1 MNTYR
6 NKAVL
11 KEIIA
16 DIDEQ
21 MRSARKYQLMRV
33 LDSISKS
40 EVDIFINLQ
49 FNRAEVIESY
59 LLNKL
64 ILYLLYRFQ
73 ITLKNDSEELL
84 KIKKSV
90 DLYEYT

>member
-73 ITLKNDSEELL
+73 ITLKNDSEEML

>member
-33 LDSISKS
+33 LASISKS

-49 FNRAEVIESY
+49 FNRAEVIENY

-73 ITLKNDSEELL
+73 ITLKTDSEEML

>member
-73 ITLKNDSEELL
+73 ITLKNDSEEML

-90 DLYEYT
+90 DFYEYT

>member
-49 FNRAEVIESY
+49 FNRAEVIENY

-64 ILYLLYRFQ
+64 ILYLLYRF
-73 ITLKNDSEELL
+73 
-84 KIKKSV
+84 
-90 DLYEYT
+90 

>member
-6 NKAVL
+6 SKAVL

-21 MRSARKYQLMRV
+21 VQSARKYQLMRV
-33 LDSISKS
+33 LDSISRG
-40 EVDIFINLQ
+40 EVEIFINLQ
-49 FNRAEVIESY
+49 VNRAETIENY

-73 ITLKNDSEELL
+73 VNVKIDPEEIL
-84 KIKKSV
+84 KIRKAV
-90 DLYEYT
+90 DLY